1 MLACLSALASR
12 IRRISAPRFTQRV
25 FSIKSTVNQKMFVVP
40 FLSQAAPVHSGMHGV
55 ESACYLLSHSRLSIS
70 RRRVPGPRAVSA
82 SAAVSTHSRARPWPR
97 AARTRSLTHL
107 LACHVSDRAPFSLQ
121 TPVERSERVAGCWA
135 VRARAHPL
143 SLGVWHFTL
152 RFVLPGSWVGHPSA
166 TAAERR
172 GWAMQSPSGPKVY
185 PKQARLRVYTSA
197 VQAASPPSWGRPS
210 LRRGRSP
217 SQASSII

>member
-1 MLACLSALASR
+1 
-12 IRRISAPRFTQRV
+12 
-25 FSIKSTVNQKMFVVP
+25 MFVVP

-121 TPVERSERVAGCWA
+121 TPVERSERLAGCWA

-143 SLGVWHFTL
+143 SLGAWHFTL
-152 RFVLPGSWVGHPSA
+152 RFVLPGSWVGYPRPQRPKGEAVPCSHHQDPKSTQTPA
-166 TAAERR
+166 CPRHRR
-172 GWAMQSPSGPKVY
+172 PFP
-185 PKQARLRVYTSA
+185 
-197 VQAASPPSWGRPS
+197 
-210 LRRGRSP
+210 
-217 SQASSII
+217 

>member
-1 MLACLSALASR
+1 M
-12 IRRISAPRFTQRV
+12 
-25 FSIKSTVNQKMFVVP
+25 
-40 FLSQAAPVHSGMHGV
+40 HSGMHGV

-107 LACHVSDRAPFSLQ
+107 LACHVPDREPFFPQ
-121 TPVERSERVAGCWA
+121 TPVDLNVPSAWRGVGLLG
-135 VRARAHPL
+135 HP
-143 SLGVWHFTL
+143 SLAVWHFTL

-185 PKQARLRVYTSA
+185 PKS
-197 VQAASPPSWGRPS
+197 
-210 LRRGRSP
+210 
-217 SQASSII
+217 